1 MTSPSAELS
10 IEAVSVRW
18 FLQAVALVLTGMA
31 ALVAAAGSVE
41 FPRNVDADTS
51 LVLILVIL
59 GADVDAAIGNSLH
72 VISFENIVSKDGN
85 TQTFVLKELLTQTQ
99 IQVAISLGLARA

>member
-1 MTSPSAELS
+1 MAS
-10 IEAVSVRW
+10 
-18 FLQAVALVLTGMA
+18 MA
-31 ALVAAAGSVE
+31 ALVAASGGVE
-41 FPRNVDADTS
+41 LPGDVDAEAT

-59 GADVDAAIGNSLH
+59 GAEVDAAIGNSLH

-99 IQVAISLGLARA
+99 IQVAIGLGLAGA